1 MGSKIMAKSGQ
12 RKMQF
17 GNLAV
22 GVDVTRY
29 DDTAVYTLGETA
41 EGEDGKRYRYVKFV
55 DAVTYAA
62 AKIVVLASA
71 TTWDVTI
78 DMAGGSALANL
89 NAVGMCL
96 GVPTEDQFGWV
107 QFEGIA
113 TFTAGSSGIIAGDEL
128 MPDSEDGDLTEAA
141 GGTDENIC
149 AVSLAVVA
157 DNATGLCMLR
167 HMA

>member
-1 MGSKIMAKSGQ
+1 MGSKILSKSGM

-29 DDTAVYTLGETA
+29 DTTAFYTLGETA

-78 DMAGGSALANL
+78 DMSGGSALANL

-96 GVPTEDQFGWV
+96 GVPAEDEYGWV
-107 QFEGIA
+107 QIEGIA
-113 TFTAGSSGIIAGDEL
+113 TFTAGSAGIVPGDPL
-128 MPDSEDGDLTEAA
+128 MPDSEDGDLTEATA
-141 GGTDENIC
+141 GTDENIC
-149 AVSLAVVA
+149 AVSLATVG
-157 DNATGLCMLR
+157 DNNTGVCMLR
-167 HMA
+167 HMT